1 MKISNIKLLLIVAF
15 VGILSSCTKDFDNIN
30 EAADNQIF
38 NTKAGLLAVTEGL
51 TQHYS
56 ATTLIRAIEVPGL
69 STRELGNIEGYLPQM
84 ELVSGGLLI
93 PNDNA
98 GTVDLWTNLSRD
110 KGAAESIL
118 ASVDNVDMPEGT
130 KSGIKAYAKFFKAVT
145 LGTLIQNFEKAPINN
160 QSDGQAEFSDKATI
174 LAECISL
181 LQSAKSDLAANPI
194 STEFQ
199 SAIPGLDLPNII
211 NAFSARF
218 NLYAG
223 NYDAALTA
231 ANTVDLSLKS
241 EWKYDGSV
249 NRNPVWNF
257 AVNGNPDT
265 KPQDNFGLIGIYVPE
280 AGDGRVAFYIS
291 PSPIVESMFGMHG
304 VEDAKGFFES
314 ASTSLPV
321 YLPGEMMLIKAEA
334 YAMKND
340 LTNAVAQINLVR
352 QKTNDVFGVN
362 AGLGAWTGNA
372 ANKTDV
378 LNEIYKN
385 RCIELFMSGMR
396 LEDSRRIH
404 SSFVPS
410 PAIDFY
416 SERNRNY
423 YPYPYN
429 ERANNKNCPAD
440 PSI

>member
-1 MKISNIKLLLIVAF
+1 MKTSNIKLLLIVAF

-30 EAADNQIF
+30 EAADDQIF

-51 TQHYS
+51 TQHFT
-56 ATTLIRAIEVPGL
+56 ATTLIRTVEVTGL
-69 STRELGNIEGYLPQM
+69 STRELGDIEGNLTPM

-98 GTVDLWTNLSRD
+98 GIVDLWSNLLRD
-110 KGAAESIL
+110 KGVAESML
-118 ASVDNVDMPEGT
+118 ANVDAVEMPDGT
-130 KSGIKAYAKFFKAVT
+130 KSGIKAYAKFFKAIT
-145 LGTLIQNFEKAPINN
+145 LGYLIQNFEKAPIDN
-160 QSDGQAEFSDKATI
+160 QSDGQVVFSDKATV

-181 LQSAKSDLAANPI
+181 LQSAKTDIATNPI

-199 SAIPGLDLPNII
+199 SAIPGLDLSNMI
-211 NAFSARF
+211 NAFSARY

-231 ANTVDLSLKS
+231 ANTVGLNSKS

-249 NRNPVWNF
+249 NRNPVWQF
-257 AVNGNPDT
+257 AVNSNPDT
-265 KPQDNFGLIGIYVPE
+265 KPQDNLGLQGIYVPE
-280 AGDGRVAFYIS
+280 AGDGRIAFYTS
-291 PSPIVESMFGMHG
+291 PSSIVESQFGLHG
-304 VEDAKGFFES
+304 VEDAKGFFDTPS
-314 ASTSLPV
+314 KSLPV
-321 YLPGEMMLIKAEA
+321 YLPGEILLIKAEA

-340 LTNAVAQINLVR
+340 LVNAVAQINLVR

-372 ANKTDV
+372 TNKTDV

-385 RCIELFMSGMR
+385 RCIELFMSGLR

-404 SSFVPS
+404 SSFTPS

>member
-1 MKISNIKLLLIVAF
+1 MKTSNIKLLLIVAF

-38 NTKAGLLAVTEGL
+38 NTKSGLIAVTEGL
-51 TQHYS
+51 NQHFT
-56 ATTLIRAIEVPGL
+56 ATTLIRAVEVPGL
-69 STRELGNIEGYLPQM
+69 STREFGNIGGYLTPM

-98 GTVDLWTNLSRD
+98 GTVDLWANLLKD
-110 KGAAESIL
+110 KGVAESML
-118 ASVDNVDMPEGT
+118 ANVDAVEMPDGT
-130 KSGIKAYAKFFKAVT
+130 KSGIKAYAKFFKAIT
-145 LGTLIQNFEKAPINN
+145 LGYLIQNFEKAPINN
-160 QSDGQAEFSDKATI
+160 QSDGQAEFSDKATV
-174 LAECISL
+174 LAECINL
-181 LQSAKSDLAANPI
+181 LQSAKSDVAANPI

-199 SAIPGLDLPNII
+199 LAIPGLNLPNMI
-211 NAFSARF
+211 NAFLARY

-231 ANTVDLSLKS
+231 ANSVDLASKS
-241 EWKYDGSV
+241 EWKYDGAV

-257 AVNGNPDT
+257 AVNSAPDT
-265 KPQDNFGLIGIYVPE
+265 KPQDNFGLTGIYVPE
-280 AGDGRVAFYIS
+280 AGDGRIAFYLI
-291 PSPIVESMFGMHG
+291 PSSIVETSYGLHG
-304 VEDAKGFFES
+304 VEDAKGFFE
-314 ASTSLPV
+314 AANNSLPV
-321 YLPGEMMLIKAEA
+321 YLPGEMLLIKAEA

-340 LTNAVAQINLVR
+340 LVNAVAQINLVR

-385 RCIELFMSGMR
+385 RCIELFMSGLR

-404 SSFVPS
+404 SSFTPS
-410 PAIDFY
+410 NAVDFY